1 MEDLKNN
8 FKKKI
13 LDNGLTI
20 IFEKRDVPVVSIAYA
35 VRCGGINESL
45 EEKGISH
52 YIEHMLFK
60 GTSKRSPK
68 QISEEIEKK
77 GGDLNAITDELIT
90 FYFCK
95 MPSRHLNVA
104 LDVLSDMIKN
114 PLFDV
119 KELE

>member
-52 YIEHMLFK
+52 FIEHMLYNAML
-60 GTSKRSPK
+60 KRLQK
-68 QISEEIEKK
+68 I
-77 GGDLNAITDELIT
+77 
-90 FYFCK
+90 
-95 MPSRHLNVA
+95 
-104 LDVLSDMIKN
+104 
-114 PLFDV
+114 
-119 KELE
+119 